1 MNFAY
6 SKIAL
11 ACALSLSANLAWAE
25 ETAAASASAAASEN
39 GEVLR
44 YAEADTQRLPEN
56 TPAAVNTA
64 EEAAPAPNPNLS
76 AVGRALNDKG
86 ITPHLIA
93 AYSYFTNPSSGIDTR
108 KNEQVGL
115 IIAGAD
121 IDLQKAGLVK
131 GGHIHFSQMWAPYT
145 KGMDYGDN
153 VGSVL
158 AGNPPPFLP
167 KVSHLTRFTYEQRLL
182 NDKLSIELGKS
193 NPGNFYGKSL
203 CAYEFAC
210 VNPVLQKVAHFSAT
224 PYAGWGV
231 RTAYKITPELEAS
244 GGWWRT
250 YQAFPFTNGWEKGWD
265 NSRIYNDEGNV
276 YIAGVNYKADRSRST
291 YPLELESFLM
301 HTDHKFPHPYHGR
314 AQMEQGMTGIHV
326 GARKVVWRKDGGNLS
341 APHPSTLSLYGS
353 LSHMFN
359 QTVYTG
365 LKTYANA
372 GILWSAPFANRPGD
386 TLGLNFSTAHIS
398 RDGQRYM
405 AERYTGNDGWQPK
418 RNEFQVSLDAT
429 VPINR
434 SVIFQLSAARTWNG
448 TNWTLQHGQMHAER
462 PKNGLS
468 VSAGITILLDQLMG
482 LVDRTPPQ

>member
-1 MNFAY
+1 MNFSY
-6 SKIAL
+6 SKLAL
-11 ACALSLSANLAWAE
+11 ACALALSANWAYAE
-25 ETAAASASAAASEN
+25 GENAAAASAPTVVSES
-39 GEVLR
+39 GETAQHTVTNT
-44 YAEADTQRLPEN
+44 EKLPEN
-56 TPAAVNTA
+56 NQTA
-64 EEAAPAPNPNLS
+64 DNPNLN
-76 AVGRALNDKG
+76 AVGRALNDNG

-93 AYSYFTNPSSGIDTR
+93 AYSYFTNPSAGIDTH
-108 KNEQVGL
+108 KNEQL
-115 IIAGAD
+115 AMIIAGAD
-121 IDLQKAGLVK
+121 INLQKAGLVK
-131 GGHIHFSQMWAPYT
+131 GGHIHFSQMWVPYIE
-145 KGMDYGDN
+145 GLDYGND

-158 AGNPPPFLP
+158 AGHPPPYIP
-167 KVSHLTRFTYEQRLL
+167 RVPHLARFTYEQRLL
-182 NDKLSIELGKS
+182 DDKLSIELGKS

-203 CAYEFAC
+203 CAYELAC
-210 VNPVLQKVAHFSAT
+210 VNPVLLKVAHFSAP
-224 PYAGWGV
+224 PYASWSA
-231 RTAYKITPELEAS
+231 RAAYKITPELEAS

-265 NSRIYNDEGNV
+265 NNRIYNDEGNV
-276 YIAGVNYKADRSRST
+276 YIAGMNYKADRSRNA

-301 HTDHKFPHPYHGR
+301 HTDHKFPHPYYGR

-341 APHPSTLSLYGS
+341 APHPTTLSVYGS
-353 LSHMFN
+353 VSHMFN

-405 AERYTGNDGWQPK
+405 AERYLGNDGWQPK

-448 TNWTLQHGQMHAER
+448 TNWMLQHGQMHTER

-468 VSAGITILLDQLMG
+468 VSAGLTILLDQVMG

>member
-1 MNFAY
+1 MNFSY
-6 SKIAL
+6 SKLAL
-11 ACALSLSANLAWAE
+11 ACTLALSANWAYAE
-25 ETAAASASAAASEN
+25 GENAAAASAPTVVSES
-39 GEVLR
+39 GETAQHAVTNT
-44 YAEADTQRLPEN
+44 ERLPEN
-56 TPAAVNTA
+56 NQTA
-64 EEAAPAPNPNLS
+64 DNPNLN
-76 AVGRALNDKG
+76 AVGRALNNNG

-93 AYSYFTNPSSGIDTR
+93 AYSYFTNPSSGIDTH
-108 KNEQVGL
+108 KNEQVGM

-145 KGMDYGDN
+145 KGLDYGDN

-158 AGNPPPFLP
+158 AGNPPPYLP

-182 NDKLSIELGKS
+182 DDKLSIELGKS

-203 CAYEFAC
+203 CTYDFAC

-231 RTAYKITPELEAS
+231 RTAYKITPQLEVS

-265 NSRIYNDEGNV
+265 NSRIYQDEGNV
-276 YIAGVNYKADRSRST
+276 YIAGMNYKSDRSRNA
-291 YPLELESFLM
+291 YPLDVESFLM
-301 HTDHKFPHPYHGR
+301 HTDHKFPHPYYGR
-314 AQMEQGMTGIHV
+314 AQMERGMTGIHV
-326 GARKVVWRKDGGNLS
+326 GARKVFWRKDGGNLS
-341 APHPSTLSLYGS
+341 APHPTTLSVYGS
-353 LSHMFN
+353 VSHMFN

-386 TLGLNFSTAHIS
+386 TLGLNFSAAHIS

-405 AERYTGNDGWQPK
+405 AERYLGNDGWQPK

-448 TNWTLQHGQMHAER
+448 TNWMLQHGQMHTER

-468 VSAGITILLDQLMG
+468 VSAGLTILLDQVMG

>member
-1 MNFAY
+1 MNFSY
-6 SKIAL
+6 SKLAL
-11 ACALSLSANLAWAE
+11 ACALALSANWAYAE
-25 ETAAASASAAASEN
+25 GENAAAASAPTVVSES
-39 GEVLR
+39 GETAQHTVTNT
-44 YAEADTQRLPEN
+44 EKLPEN
-56 TPAAVNTA
+56 NQTA
-64 EEAAPAPNPNLS
+64 DNPNLN
-76 AVGRALNDKG
+76 AVGRALNDNG

-93 AYSYFTNPSSGIDTR
+93 AYSYFTNPSAGIDTH
-108 KNEQVGL
+108 KNEQL
-115 IIAGAD
+115 AMIIAGAD
-121 IDLQKAGLVK
+121 INLQKAGLVK
-131 GGHIHFSQMWAPYT
+131 GGHIHFSQMC
-145 KGMDYGDN
+145 
-153 VGSVL
+153 SVL
-158 AGNPPPFLP
+158 AGHPPPYIP
-167 KVSHLTRFTYEQRLL
+167 RVPHLARFTYEQRLL
-182 NDKLSIELGKS
+182 DDKLSIELGKS

-203 CAYEFAC
+203 CAYELAC
-210 VNPVLQKVAHFSAT
+210 VNPVLLKVAHFSAP
-224 PYAGWGV
+224 PYASWSA
-231 RTAYKITPELEAS
+231 RAAYKITPELEAS

-265 NSRIYNDEGNV
+265 NNRIYNDEGNV
-276 YIAGVNYKADRSRST
+276 YIAGMNYKADRSRNA

-301 HTDHKFPHPYHGR
+301 HTDHKFPHPYYGR

-341 APHPSTLSLYGS
+341 APHPTTLSVYGS
-353 LSHMFN
+353 VSHMFN

-405 AERYTGNDGWQPK
+405 AERYLGNDGWQPK

-448 TNWTLQHGQMHAER
+448 TNWMLQHGQMHTER

-468 VSAGITILLDQLMG
+468 VSAGLTILLDQVMG